1 MTPRTHTLAPASFK
15 LRLAML
21 LVPGMDSRC
30 ERRGSQESKG
40 RNAYRHVASQGSLI
54 PTV

>member
-1 MTPRTHTLAPASFK
+1 MTPRIHTLAPASFE

-21 LVPGMDSRC
+21 LVPGQDSRC

-40 RNAYRHVASQGSLI
+40 RNAYRHVASHGSWI
-54 PTV
+54 PAV